1 MRVKKNLILILMLIL
16 ALLIRIIPLGFP
28 VFTADE
34 ARVAFRGYTLSLKGT
49 DELGRKFPLIFNS
62 LNDYQL
68 PVVSY
73 LTALGEL
80 IFGKND
86 FGARIFFIL
95 SGVGIVALIYKIS
108 HIFAEKKHFWLYSL
122 LVASLSP
129 GLIFFSKFPNE
140 FIILT
145 FLLLFLFYHLTR
157 EKINLSLI
165 IFLIVLSLLT
175 SKIAWFTL
183 TPFVGYTLL
192 TFGQNIKT
200 KIKKITF
207 SVCLLLSILT
217 FTFLL
222 QVPQG
227 LRSLVENNF
236 PIIQDVTIKNGID
249 RLRGAGMELGWN
261 PFLDRILLNKLS
273 LVLAGIFHLF
283 SHLQPSMLFGQIDNE
298 GGSGYMSMGY
308 FPKVA
313 IIPFLIGLIFL
324 IKNQINKF
332 IILSLYI
339 FILIFPL
346 VFMYPIESKGI
357 VVLALPFFIFIMM
370 IGLGNV
376 NFKARV
382 AIMTIFVLEVAIN
395 IVSPAADIK
404 NSNEVRPEWIKQVAS
419 DTYNFSSSDKVY
431 ISDNLT
437 ADITPFIQWYTSIN
451 YSPDDL
457 SYTDFPYKLRINKT
471 ANIKILGSDNIFKD
485 CNESKKI
492 TAIVSKRDL
501 QKMQRE
507 VTSTVQKLYLDNLGK
522 TAGYLILPKICIN

>member
-1 MRVKKNLILILMLIL
+1 MEKKLLLAILLL
-16 ALLIRIIPLGFP
+16 AFLVRIIPINFP
-28 VFTADE
+28 AFSADE
-34 ARVAFRGYTLSLKGT
+34 ARLAFRGYSLSHLGV

-68 PVVSY
+68 PLVSY

-86 FGARIFFIL
+86 FGARFFFIL
-95 SGVGIVALIYKIS
+95 SGVGIIALIYKTS
-108 HIFAEKKHFWLYSL
+108 HIFAPKSSSSVYSL
-122 LVASLSP
+122 LVASLSS

-183 TPFVGYTLL
+183 TPFVGFTLL

-200 KIKKITF
+200 KIKKIIF
-207 SVCLLLSILT
+207 SVCLLLSILI
-217 FTFLL
+217 FVLLL

-227 LRSLVENNF
+227 LRSLAENNF

-249 RLRGAGMELGWN
+249 RLRGAGM
-261 PFLDRILLNKLS
+261 DRILLNRSDLS
-273 LVLAGIFHLF
+273 IAGIFHLF
-283 SHLQPSMLFGQIDNE
+283 SHLKPSVLFGQIDNE
-298 GGSGYMSMGY
+298 GKYGYMSMGY
-308 FPKVA
+308 FPKAA
-313 IIPFLIGLIFL
+313 IIPFLIGITFL

-332 IILSLYI
+332 IIIFLYV
-339 FILIFPL
+339 FILTFPL
-346 VFMYPIESKGI
+346 VFMYPVENKGI
-357 VVLALPFFIFIMM
+357 VLLSLPFLIFIMM
-370 IGLGNV
+370 IGLGDM
-376 NFKARV
+376 NFKARR
-382 AIMTIFVLEVAIN
+382 AITAFLVLETFVN

-404 NSNEVRPEWIKQVAS
+404 NSNEVRPEWIRGLVS
-419 DTYNFSSSDKVY
+419 DAYTFLSTDKVY

-437 ADITPFIQWYTSIN
+437 EDIAPYIQWYTSIN
-451 YSPDDL
+451 YSVDKLIDVN
-457 SYTDFPYKLRINKT
+457 FPYKLRINKV
-471 ANIKILGSDNIFKD
+471 ANIRILGSDDIFKD
-485 CNESKKI
+485 CNGAKKI
-492 TAIVSKRDL
+492 YAIVSKRDL

-507 VTSTVQKLYLDNLGK
+507 ITAVPQKLYPNSLGK
-522 TAGYLILPKICIN
+522 TVGYLILPKICIN